1 VIQDRE
7 FIHVCVPGEWFCS
20 VWLNHFSVMLTGL
33 LAKYVVQASYAYSSN
48 VYCTRHDLARSVI
61 ETSKE
66 HRPEYVL
73 WLDDDNLVTPA
84 QVEQLLND
92 LREHPEIDMVV
103 GWSVIQPDVVEM
115 PGECSCGDQR
125 NGLNHRFSTQE
136 VMEFPGLREV
146 THSGFPLV
154 VMRYDMLEKLGPK
167 AFNPLLDS
175 SPRGF
180 MGEDFAFCTRARQNG
195 FKIFCDTRIQVPHL
209 KLRAIVAGTVPA
221 IRVITRDEDEVA
233 A

>member
-1 VIQDRE
+1 VIQGRE
-7 FIHVCVPGEWFCS
+7 FVHICVPGEWFCS
-20 VWLNHFSVMLTGL
+20 VWLNHFSVMLTSL

-61 ETSKE
+61 ESAKQ

-73 WLDDDNLVTPA
+73 WLDDDNLVTTTQA
-84 QVEQLLND
+84 EGLLED

-115 PGECSCGDQR
+115 PAECSCGDQR
-125 NGLNHRFSTQE
+125 QGLNHRFSAKE
-136 VMEFPGLREV
+136 LAEFPGLREV
-146 THSGFPLV
+146 THSGFPVV
-154 VMRYDMLEKLGPK
+154 VMRYDMLEKLGAK
-167 AFNPLLDS
+167 AFAPMPDS

-180 MGEDFAFCTRARQNG
+180 MGEDFAFCTRARAAG
-195 FKIFCDTRIQVPHL
+195 FKIFCDTRIQVPHM
-209 KLRAIVAGTVPA
+209 KLRAIMAGPSMALHV
-221 IRVITRDEDEVA
+221 VKEEVA